1 MPKHIGNEKVW
12 FSDKLFSLRRLY
24 VFLVPNKLQSTPKKE
39 APVETEA
46 VINAYEKTILQIKHT
61 YILPELIILRL

>member
-1 MPKHIGNEKVW
+1 MFFW
-12 FSDKLFSLRRLY
+12 
-24 VFLVPNKLQSTPKKE
+24 VPNKLQYPPKKE